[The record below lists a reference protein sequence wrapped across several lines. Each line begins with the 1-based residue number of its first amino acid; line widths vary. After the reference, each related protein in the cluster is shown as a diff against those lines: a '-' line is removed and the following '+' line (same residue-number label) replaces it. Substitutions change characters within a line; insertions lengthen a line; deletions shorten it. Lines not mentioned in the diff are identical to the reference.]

1 MKLKITGVIRA
12 VMAVSLMFILYPVL
26 AGTPDSADSS
36 DFQQALKNQGW
47 HVDQAQDGTL
57 TLRPPQQAT
66 DSSQSILGK
75 EKDTAEFANQSM
87 DALQRRLES
96 AGWKVSRDDDGSLIF
111 HKPESSYQE
120 SPQALSA
127 DLPMGLGG
135 LLENPHWRV
144 ERSADG
150 SLLLFPQESKVN
162 EQSGQAQI
170 TAGVSVVAQFE
181 LPIDEWTEAKS
192 IARTWLESIGEK
204 GLAVGKIRKIL
215 RVYLISVVQDEAPY
229 ALKHQIAIRQS
240 DGHVIVLN

>member
-1 MKLKITGVIRA
+1 MKLKTTGVIQA

-26 AGTPDSADSS
+26 AGAPDSSGSS

-47 HVDQAQDGTL
+47 YVHQAQDGTL
-57 TLRPPQQAT
+57 TLRPPQQT
-66 DSSQSILGK
+66 IDSSQNIVGK
-75 EKDTAEFANQSM
+75 DKGTTEIANQSM
-87 DALQRRLES
+87 DALKRRLES

-111 HKPESSYQE
+111 HKPKPTYQE
-120 SPQALSA
+120 TPQALSA
-127 DLPMGLGG
+127 DLPMGLDG
-135 LLENPHWRV
+135 LFENPHWRV
-144 ERSADG
+144 EKSADG

-162 EQSGQAQI
+162 DQSDRAQI
-170 TAGVSVVAQFE
+170 TTGVLVIAQFE

-192 IARTWLESIGEK
+192 IAKAWVESIGVK
-204 GLAVGKIRKIL
+204 GLAIGKIRKIL